1 VRERTLSRLHRSV
14 FAKLFAVM
22 LALALVIPLAVVVVS
37 LSVVSPWLEEGAAGL
52 AAEYAEV
59 LAAAGPGRENALRLA
74 RRLRLAIRY
83 QGPDGGWTTDEALPP
98 ISSATRSRRDRRTAT
113 ETPTGAAPSSLAPPD
128 GLARAA
134 VGACGPDCWQVT
146 RADGSAYLFQ
156 WALHRDTRAA
166 HDRALVLLL
175 LLLVALIGLA
185 HAVLQRTLAPLRTLR
200 GGVAALAE
208 GDLEVTLPRRS
219 DDELGALTDA
229 FNLMVAR
236 VRDMVHSRDQLLLDV
251 SHELRSPLTR
261 MKVAL
266 ALQPE
271 DGLRRRLEGD
281 LAEMETMVSQLL
293 ELERLRAGRG
303 LQLERHDLALVLRS
317 AALGFEGRPPG
328 LELGPLPAAL
338 PLQLDPEKLRTV
350 LDNLL
355 ENAFKYA
362 LPDSGPVTLTAADG
376 EAAVTFAVDD
386 DGPGIPEEALGS
398 VFEPF
403 FRVDPSRSRKTGGFG
418 LGLPLCKRIVEAH
431 GGTIRAERR
440 PGRGSRFVVTL
451 PKGGEPKR

>member
-1 VRERTLSRLHRSV
+1 
-14 FAKLFAVM
+14 
-22 LALALVIPLAVVVVS
+22 
-37 LSVVSPWLEEGAAGL
+37 
-52 AAEYAEV
+52 
-59 LAAAGPGRENALRLA
+59 
-74 RRLRLAIRY
+74 
-83 QGPDGGWTTDEALPP
+83 
-98 ISSATRSRRDRRTAT
+98 
-113 ETPTGAAPSSLAPPD
+113 
-128 GLARAA
+128 
-134 VGACGPDCWQVT
+134 
-146 RADGSAYLFQ
+146 
-156 WALHRDTRAA
+156 
-166 HDRALVLLL
+166 

-185 HAVLQRTLAPLRTLR
+185 HAVLQRTLAPLRILR